1 MLAYCKLIKLMKEYR
16 IRTACFLILSFSI
29 ALVASAGTLNNY
41 MNKSWADTSLPLD
54 DILKNYYIK
63 IQDKTENGIG
73 ISPDFSQDYDGA
85 NQTGS
90 DLTGQA
96 LSGEE
101 ESVGANQTGSDLTG
115 KALSGEE
122 SSEDNNQ
129 TSTEATGGQALSG
142 EESSEDNNQTSTQTA
157 GQSESNQNTSQ
168 TIETQQQTQNNQTV
182 NIQNNIQLKQKL
194 EIAISE
200 EEGEAPIPLEEQ
212 NRVES
217 SDRVIVTQHKALT
230 GPDCKTGNVLAGA
243 SNEEDLRVLSECQE
257 ATGVV
262 MHTKK
267 MDDGDFKFF
276 LKLDDKF
283 KFLTNEKNNDKTDG
297 FLVVEIVPP
306 DQGKSGI
313 ILPKEG
319 DHVHIWGA
327 WVTDKPKGWH
337 EIHPTWKVVN
347 E

>member
-1 MLAYCKLIKLMKEYR
+1 MEEYR

-63 IQDKTENGIG
+63 IQDKSENGIG

-90 DLTGQA
+90 DLTGQ
-96 LSGEE
+96 
-101 ESVGANQTGSDLTG
+101 
-115 KALSGEE
+115 ALSGEE

>member
-1 MLAYCKLIKLMKEYR
+1 MEEYR

-29 ALVASAGTLNNY
+29 ALVATAGTLNSY
-41 MNKSWADTSLPLD
+41 MNKTWADTSLPLD

-63 IQDKTENGIG
+63 IQDKSENGIE
-73 ISPDFSQDYDGA
+73 ISPDFSQDSEGA

-101 ESVGANQTGSDLTG
+101 GANQTGSDLTG
-115 KALSGEE
+115 QALSGEE
-122 SSEDNNQ
+122 GANQ
-129 TSTEATGGQALSG
+129 TGSDLTGQALSG
-142 EESSEDNNQTSTQTA
+142 EESSEDNNQTSTSTQTA
-157 GQSESNQNTSQ
+157 GESESNQNTNQ
-168 TIETQQQTQNNQTV
+168 TIETQQQIQNNQTV
-182 NIQNNIQLKQKL
+182 NIQNNIEMKQKL

-200 EEGEAPIPLEEQ
+200 EEGEAPIPLEDQ
-212 NRVES
+212 NRIES

-313 ILPKEG
+313 VLPKEG
-319 DHVHIWGA
+319 DRVHIWGA

-337 EIHPTWKVVN
+337 EMHPTWKVVN